1 MNKTPEPLE
10 ILRAAGWRM
19 RSPFFFVRR
28 RNPRKELLMC
38 MRGTWRH
45 YTGGECSR
53 HVGETLAEAVDALGL
68 SEPRPEAL
76 CVEYAPVM
84 EAVR

>member
-19 RSPFFFVRR
+19 RSSRWFARPS
-28 RNPRKELLMC
+28 NQHKEWLFC
-38 MRGTWRH
+38 FQGTWR
-45 YTGGECSR
+45 YYLSGNGSR
-53 HVGETLAEAVDALGL
+53 PVGETLADAVDAMGLG
-68 SEPRPEAL
+68 EPRMI
-76 CVEYAPVM
+76 V